1 MHQVS
6 AGEKKCEGEEAGQKG
21 GGIPLGGDGKSPRKE
36 GAKGSREQLSGVL
49 PGTHWALEVQ
59 CWGVEL
65 VVGWGVWCTVIVTV
79 TISTTAPISKK
90 QKKEGMKYLAKILWE
105 SSL

>member
-1 MHQVS
+1 M
-6 AGEKKCEGEEAGQKG
+6 
-21 GGIPLGGDGKSPRKE
+21 
-36 GAKGSREQLSGVL
+36 
-49 PGTHWALEVQ
+49 
-59 CWGVEL
+59 
-65 VVGWGVWCTVIVTV
+65 VGWGVWCTVIVTV